1 VEIRALLPSRSV
13 AYVVLFHA
21 SVGQTPGFLALAEQV
36 RAAGHTVAT
45 PDLYQGRTFS
55 GPEEGMAYAQEIG
68 GPETLLDAGV
78 HAVNGLPPDVVYAGV
93 SMGVM
98 PAQKLAQTRREA
110 RGALFLESC
119 LPPDYFADS
128 WPADVPVQV
137 HGMDGDPYFAAEG
150 DIDNA
155 RTLVAQAAHGEL
167 FVYEGERHLFTD
179 SSLPSYDAGATRLVL
194 SRMLTFLAA
203 H

>member
-1 VEIRALLPSRSV
+1 
-13 AYVVLFHA
+13 VVLFHA
-21 SVGQTPGFLALAEQV
+21 SVGQTPGLLALGDQV

-45 PDLYQGRTFS
+45 PDLYAGRTFS

-68 GPETLLDAGV
+68 LETLLEAGV
-78 HAVNGLPPDVVYAGV
+78 HAVDGLAQDVVYAGV

-98 PAQKLAQTRREA
+98 SAQKLAQTRPDA
-110 RGALFLESC
+110 RGALLLESC

-128 WPADVPVQV
+128 WPVDVPVQV
-137 HGMDGDPYFAAEG
+137 HGMDSDPFFAGEG
-150 DIDNA
+150 DIDHA
-155 RTLVAQAAHGEL
+155 RTLVAQAADGEL
-167 FVYEGERHLFTD
+167 FVYNGEGHLFTD
-179 SSLPSYDAGATRLVL
+179 SSLPSYNAGATRQVL